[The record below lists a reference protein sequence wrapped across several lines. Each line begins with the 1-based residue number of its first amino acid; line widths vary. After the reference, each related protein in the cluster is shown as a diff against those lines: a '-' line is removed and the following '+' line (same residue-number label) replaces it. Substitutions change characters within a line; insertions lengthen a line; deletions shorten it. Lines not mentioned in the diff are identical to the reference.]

1 VTVSQHLLIINPG
14 STSTKTA
21 LFDGT
26 RKISDEVVRHDA
38 KELARFDN
46 VADQFAY
53 RMEGIDR
60 WIESLQLQPGQV
72 QVVVGRG
79 APLRPL
85 EGGSY
90 EITEQ
95 MLSDLKT
102 ARYSNHASNLG
113 ALVAHHLAAR
123 YGVPCFITDPITVDN
138 FTDVARIS
146 GLPEITRKCRVH
158 ALNIKEVAR
167 REAAKMGQDLSQV
180 DFVAVH
186 MGGGISV
193 AALKAGQVIDVND
206 ALLGMGPFSPDRAG
220 ALPIGALVELC
231 YSGKYSKKELLDKLS
246 KQSGLMAYV
255 GAADLRKIE
264 EMIERGDEK
273 ARLYFDAMA
282 YQIAKE
288 IGAVATVLKGQFEAI
303 LLTGGMANSKRLVE
317 RITGQ
322 VGWIKRVAV
331 VPGEFEM
338 EALAAAGVRYLNR
351 EERLKPY

>member
-1 VTVSQHLLIINPG
+1 VTVAQHLLIINPG

-21 LFDGT
+21 LFDGV
-26 RKISDEVVRHDA
+26 RKVADEAVRHEA

-46 VADQFAY
+46 VADQFEY
-53 RMEGIDR
+53 RMGGIDR
-60 WIESLQLQPGQV
+60 WIESLQLAPGQIKA
-72 QVVVGRG
+72 VVGRG

-90 EITEQ
+90 EITEL
-95 MLSDLKT
+95 MLSDLRA

-113 ALVAHHLAAR
+113 AIIAHHLAAR
-123 YGVPCFITDPITVDN
+123 FGVPCFITDPITVDN

-167 REAAKMGQDLSQV
+167 REAARLGEDLSQV
-180 DFVAVH
+180 DFVVAH
-186 MGGGISV
+186 MGGGVSV
-193 AALKAGQVIDVND
+193 AALKAGLVVDVND

-231 YSGKYSKKELLDKLS
+231 YSGKYTKKELLDKLS
-246 KQSGLMAYV
+246 KQSGLMAYL
-255 GAADLRKIE
+255 GEADLRKVE
-264 EMIERGDEK
+264 VMIEQGDDK
-273 ARLYFDAMA
+273 ARLCFDAMA

-288 IGAVATVLKGQFEAI
+288 IGAI
-303 LLTGGMANSKRLVE
+303 ILTGGMAHSQRLIE
-317 RITGQ
+317 KITEQ
-322 VGWIKRVAV
+322 VGWMKRVAV

-338 EALAAAGVRYLNR
+338 EALAAAGVRYLDG